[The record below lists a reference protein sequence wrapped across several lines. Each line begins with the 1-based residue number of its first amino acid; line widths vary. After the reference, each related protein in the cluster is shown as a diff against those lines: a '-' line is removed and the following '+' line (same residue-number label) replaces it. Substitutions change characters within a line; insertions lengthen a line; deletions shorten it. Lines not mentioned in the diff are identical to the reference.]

1 MLPKMKSNMTSET
14 LTSYKNPVRVPPND
28 PLFKECTLR
37 YIVISDIHL
46 GHRRT
51 PTQHIIDNMEIM
63 LSVENLRGVDIL
75 FLAGDV
81 FDRLL
86 TFQCNEAIA
95 STVWVTSLLTRCAA
109 LGVMVRVLEGT
120 TSHDYAQSTIFN
132 TIADLLSTSG
142 LDMRYVNNLSIEY
155 MAKHDIN
162 VLYVPDNLRT
172 TAEEVWED
180 VKGVL
185 TAHGLEQVDIGIMHG
200 GFEFQL
206 PVPQKDTHDSK
217 LYNSIVKYALSAGH
231 IHIPNQLNRILVQG
245 SADRLTHNEEHAK
258 GCMLIGLHPNGVI
271 YGFIKNPAPKIY
283 KTITVTG
290 LSIEEVLT
298 HLETIEHYPA
308 DSYIRLRLNK
318 TDPIALAMR
327 TLSERWP
334 QYNWSSVDD
343 KDADGTQDNIMAE
356 ISFTANDAIFTITSN
371 NIEQVVLDMFA
382 NDPTVSTSIL
392 TDIIL
397 EHK

>member
-1 MLPKMKSNMTSET
+1 MLPQIKSNLTPKS
-14 LTSYKNPVRVPPND
+14 LTSFKFPVRVPVAD
-28 PLFKECTLR
+28 PLFRDCTLR

-51 PTQHIIDNMEIM
+51 STQHIIRNLHVM
-63 LSVENLRGVDIL
+63 LSRENLSGCDIL

-86 TFQCNEAIA
+86 TFQSECAVA
-95 STVWVTSLLTRCAA
+95 VTVWVTALLNLCAD
-109 LGVMVRVLEGT
+109 LGVVVRVLEGT
-120 TSHDYAQSTIFN
+120 TSHDYAQSTIFRSVEEM
-132 TIADLLSTSG
+132 IARKE

-155 MAKHDIN
+155 FAKWDKN

-185 TAHGLEQVDIGIMHG
+185 AAHGLEQVDIGIMHG

-206 PVPQKDTHDSK
+206 PVPQKDTHESR
-217 LYNSIVKYALSAGH
+217 LYNGIVRYALSAGH
-231 IHIPNQLNRILVQG
+231 IHIPNQWQKILVQG
-245 SADRLTHNEEHAK
+245 SADRLTHNEEHEK
-258 GCMLIGLHPNGVI
+258 GCMMIGLHPQGVI
-271 YGFIKNPAPKIY
+271 YSFIVNPNPKVY
-283 KTITVTG
+283 QTIRVTG
-290 LSIEEVLT
+290 MSIEDVLKS
-298 HLETIEHYPA
+298 LESIEHLPD

-318 TDPIALAMR
+318 TDPIAMAMR

-343 KDADGTQDNIMAE
+343 KDAESTQDNIMSE
-356 ISFTANDAIFTITSN
+356 IQYNANDAIFTITKD
-371 NIEQVVLDMFA
+371 NIERVVMDMFT
-382 NDPTVSTSIL
+382 NDTSVSEQTL
-392 TDIIL
+392 LDIIM
-397 EHK
+397 EHR